1 LGLSFS
7 QNKDIE
13 KLFIENGF
21 AFISLKKMGKIYLN
35 RARFYAYHGCME
47 EEGVVGGDYVV
58 DVVVEFDL
66 SLVEKSHAFKDTV
79 DYVEVFNCVKK
90 EMKKPAKLLETLLE
104 RTASSLK
111 KIHPSIT
118 SVDVKIE
125 KTNPP
130 VGGDVGSVAIS
141 KKV

>member
-1 LGLSFS
+1 
-7 QNKDIE
+7 
-13 KLFIENGF
+13 
-21 AFISLKKMGKIYLN
+21 MGKIYLN

-66 SLVEKSHAFKDTV
+66 SLVEKSHALKDTV
-79 DYVEVFNCVKK
+79 DYMAVFSCVKK

-125 KTNPP
+125 KINPP

>member
-1 LGLSFS
+1 MGLSFS

-66 SLVEKSHAFKDTV
+66 SLVEKSHALKDTV
-79 DYVEVFNCVKK
+79 DYVGVFNCVKNAFRK
-90 EMKKPAKLLETLLE
+90 NRFVFKKNSPKHH
-104 RTASSLK
+104 K
-111 KIHPSIT
+111 C
-118 SVDVKIE
+118 
-125 KTNPP
+125 
-130 VGGDVGSVAIS
+130 
-141 KKV
+141 

>member
-1 LGLSFS
+1 MPIMVAWKKRVLLGGNML
-7 QNKDIE
+7 
-13 KLFIENGF
+13 L
-21 AFISLKKMGKIYLN
+21 M
-35 RARFYAYHGCME
+35 
-47 EEGVVGGDYVV
+47 
-58 DVVVEFDL
+58 L
-66 SLVEKSHAFKDTV
+66 SLVEKSHALKDTV
-79 DYVEVFNCVKK
+79 NYVEVFRCVKK
-90 EMKKPAKLLETLLE
+90 EMKTPAKLLETLLE

>member
-1 LGLSFS
+1 
-7 QNKDIE
+7 
-13 KLFIENGF
+13 
-21 AFISLKKMGKIYLN
+21 MGKIYLN
-35 RARFYAYHGCME
+35 RARFYAYHGCLE

-66 SLVEKSHAFKDTV
+66 SLVEKSRALKDTV
-79 DYVEVFNCVKK
+79 DYMEVFSCVKK

>member
-1 LGLSFS
+1 
-7 QNKDIE
+7 
-13 KLFIENGF
+13 
-21 AFISLKKMGKIYLN
+21 
-35 RARFYAYHGCME
+35 
-47 EEGVVGGDYVV
+47 
-58 DVVVEFDL
+58 
-66 SLVEKSHAFKDTV
+66 
-79 DYVEVFNCVKK
+79 
-90 EMKKPAKLLETLLE
+90 MKKPAKLLETLLE

>member
-1 LGLSFS
+1 
-7 QNKDIE
+7 
-13 KLFIENGF
+13 
-21 AFISLKKMGKIYLN
+21 
-35 RARFYAYHGCME
+35 ME

-90 EMKKPAKLLETLLE
+90 EMKKPAKLLEKLLE

>member
-1 LGLSFS
+1 
-7 QNKDIE
+7 
-13 KLFIENGF
+13 
-21 AFISLKKMGKIYLN
+21 
-35 RARFYAYHGCME
+35 ME
-47 EEGVVGGDYVV
+47 EEGVVGGGYVV

-66 SLVEKSHAFKDTV
+66 SAVEKSHNLKDTV
-79 DYVEVFNCVKK
+79 NYIKVFNCVKK
-90 EMKKPAKLLETLLE
+90 EMKKPARLLETLLE
-104 RTASSLK
+104 RTVSSLK

-125 KTNPP
+125 KINPP